1 MVLIKEYRICMPL
14 TVEEVSWVH
23 HLWRESFIWVFWR
36 HVYRWPQRSSEGLPR
51 DFVSSD
57 QARRFPRRRGPP
69 AETEGPFVVYS
80 FQQQFPIAPFTSSFC
95 VGCSVVCSCLRMFF
109 ARTLPINALCPP
121 SLNIALYSPLPPSR
135 TMISAG
141 VVDRL
146 PTRAVISYTTV
157 LVSCFSVWFF

>member
-1 MVLIKEYRICMPL
+1 MARIIYLSILAARLPL
-14 TVEEVSWVH
+14 AATVV
-23 HLWRESFIWVFWR
+23 
-36 HVYRWPQRSSEGLPR
+36 EGLPR

-57 QARRFPRRRGPP
+57 QARRFSRRRWPP
-69 AETEGPFVVYS
+69 AETAGPFVVYS

-95 VGCSVVCSCLRMFF
+95 VRCSVVRSYLRMFF

-157 LVSCFSVWFF
+157 LVSCFFSVVLPVLFSLKWHSTPDGLWL